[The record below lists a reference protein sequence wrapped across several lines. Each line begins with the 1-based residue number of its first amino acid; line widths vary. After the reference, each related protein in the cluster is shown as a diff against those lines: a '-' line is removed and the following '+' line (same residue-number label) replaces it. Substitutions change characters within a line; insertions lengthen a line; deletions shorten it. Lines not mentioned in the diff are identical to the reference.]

1 MEEALITFDG
11 TSHAVRA
18 EQLLLAAG
26 LRATVMPL
34 PGAIRAGCGIALR
47 LSPAELPAAL
57 AALERARAAR
67 GALYRRLIENGHSC
81 YKPIEEDA
89 H

>member
-11 TSHAVRA
+11 SAHAVRA

-47 LSPAELPAAL
+47 LPPAQLPAAL
-57 AALERARAAR
+57 ATLARAHAAR
-67 GALYRRLIENGHSC
+67 GALYRRLVEDGRNR
-81 YKPIEEDA
+81 YEPIEEDA